1 MRSPTIVLTTF
12 LSYTLQP
19 LRYTERKK
27 IRGWGSFVATA
38 DGDEIPGPGPG
49 LLGYHYHPFQKGFRF
64 IVWMDLMDGTP
75 PRAFFCCHGQADGSS
90 CTSEPQG

>member
-1 MRSPTIVLTTF
+1 MRAKDPACPLNSMRSPTIVLTTF
-12 LSYTLQP
+12 LSDTLQP

-49 LLGYHYHPFQKGFRF
+49 PGLACL
-64 IVWMDLMDGTP
+64 
-75 PRAFFCCHGQADGSS
+75 DGSHGWHPAARFLLLPWAS
-90 CTSEPQG
+90 